1 MLKKIYKKWFL
12 KKLLKEFNLRVANEA
27 NRGNLLSWS
36 VLTVSI
42 RLSGNEY
49 DEKQRQGKGFEY

>member
-1 MLKKIYKKWFL
+1 MISKEIVKKIL
-12 KKLLKEFNLRVANEA
+12 AFNLRVANEA